1 MGGIRIATVP
11 LLAGLLLVPA
21 LPAAAQ
27 ARGGAEKV
35 QPPKVQT
42 FRNVP
47 PNPNDKYAGDRILI
61 RLSQMTPEE
70 LEQELSALPPPRREQ
85 IEERIRK
92 FQQLPPAQ
100 QARNLDRLQRL
111 NSLSPLRQEQVRLS
125 MKQLNELPQEQKKQF
140 NQVLRRITPM
150 RDEERRAFLDSD
162 EFRSR
167 YSLAEQ
173 QMLVNLAELLPSS
186 SK

>member
-1 MGGIRIATVP
+1 MGGFRIVTVP

-35 QPPKVQT
+35 QPPRIQT

-47 PNPNDKYAGDRILI
+47 PNPSDKYAGDRILI

-70 LEQELSALPPPRREQ
+70 LEKELSALPPPRRAQ
-85 IEERIRK
+85 IEERIRT
-92 FQQLPPAQ
+92 PI
-100 QARNLDRLQRL
+100 
-111 NSLSPLRQEQVRLS
+111 RQEQVRLS

-140 NQVLRRITPM
+140 NQELRRMTPM
-150 RDEERRAFLDSD
+150 RDEERRAFLDSE

-167 YSLAEQ
+167 YSVGEQ
-173 QMLVNLAELLPSS
+173 QMIANLAELLPSS
-186 SK
+186 LK